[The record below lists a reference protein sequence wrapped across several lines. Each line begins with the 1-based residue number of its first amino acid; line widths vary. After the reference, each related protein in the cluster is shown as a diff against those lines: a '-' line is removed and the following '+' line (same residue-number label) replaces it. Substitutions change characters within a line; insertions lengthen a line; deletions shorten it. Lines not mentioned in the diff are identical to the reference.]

1 MANRYPLI
9 IDTADGNKIK
19 ELPADDN
26 LYLRNNSITD
36 VQDINALGTINAAD
50 IRIAGRQI
58 FAQSFTGLDD
68 TPNTFFEQGGKFLKV
83 KPDET
88 GVEFVSL
95 GSLGNISVQNVTVS
109 GGSIFPAIDN
119 QNQVGKAD
127 KRFWK
132 MHASSF
138 IGSLRGNDG
147 TLVFDAAT
155 NRISYAAIYG
165 APTSL
170 SEFTNDLGFVDQN
183 GLENAIDSYLSDST
197 NGGTGAG
204 DRLING
210 SNELILDANGT
221 LVFPDGATINSNTPP
236 SNTNTFAINST
247 GGTNV
252 GLNFFNIEIA
262 NAVFRDAI
270 IANPSY
276 YTVSFNGGGS
286 SAITAITKTFP
297 GDPSSN
303 IYTIDGTWSIN
314 PTGFPITIDSIIK
327 PIYWASSSERASV
340 KLFVMVE
347 GIPEGGADIETQACE
362 IITIKG
368 NTGDVIVSVYGL
380 TYSGAAPL
388 ATFDGQLV
396 DNRIEVT
403 ATAISTSNPVNISV
417 HAIELTSR
425 PFS

>member
-1 MANRYPLI
+1 VN
-9 IDTADGNKIK
+9 DNTWGFGTDGALT
-19 ELPADDN
+19 LP
-26 LYLRNNSITD
+26 
-36 VQDINALGTINAAD
+36 Q
-50 IRIAGRQI
+50 
-58 FAQSFTGLDD
+58 
-68 TPNTFFEQGGKFLKV
+68 
-83 KPDET
+83 
-88 GVEFVSL
+88 
-95 GSLGNISVQNVTVS
+95 
-109 GGSIFPAIDN
+109 
-119 QNQVGKAD
+119 
-127 KRFWK
+127 
-132 MHASSF
+132 
-138 IGSLRGNDG
+138 
-147 TLVFDAAT
+147 
-155 NRISYAAIYG
+155 
-165 APTSL
+165 
-170 SEFTNDLGFVDQN
+170 
-183 GLENAIDSYLSDST
+183 
-197 NGGTGAG
+197 
-204 DRLING
+204 
-210 SNELILDANGT
+210 
-221 LVFPDGATINSNTPP
+221 GATINSNTPP
-236 SNTNTFAINST
+236 SNTNTFATNST

-286 SAITAITKTFP
+286 SAITAIIKTFP

-314 PTGFPITIDSIIK
+314 PTGFPITIDSSIK

>member
-36 VQDINALGTINAAD
+36 VQDINALGIINAAD
-50 IRIAGRQI
+50 IRIAGRRLV
-58 FAQSFTGLDD
+58 AQTFTDLTD
-68 TPNTFFEQGGKFLKV
+68 TPNNYIGASTKFIRVNSAGTAL
-83 KPDET
+83 
-88 GVEFVSL
+88 EFATLS
-95 GSLGNISVQNVTVS
+95 SLGNTTVNNLTVDS
-109 GGSIFPAIDN
+109 GDIFPLVN
-119 QNQVGKAD
+119 LTNKVGKSD
-127 KRFWK
+127 KQFAE
-132 MHASSF
+132 MHAGSF
-138 IGSLRGNDG
+138 YGNLKGLDG
-147 TLVFDAAT
+147 TIVFDAAT
-155 NRISYAAIYG
+155 NRIPYAAIYG

-170 SEFTNDLGFVDQN
+170 SEFTNDMGFVDQN
-183 GLENAIDSYLSDST
+183 GLENAIDSYLNDST
-197 NGGTGAG
+197 HSGGSSN
-204 DRLING
+204 RLING
-210 SNELILDANGT
+210 SNELILDADGT

-236 SNTNTFAINST
+236 SYTNTFATNSSGST
-247 GGTNV
+247 AAQ
-252 GLNFFNIEIA
+252 LNSLSLTITDVNLK
-262 NAVFRDAI
+262 NAI
-270 IANPSY
+270 IANPSNF
-276 YTVSFNGGGS
+276 TITFNGATS
-286 SAITAITKTFP
+286 SAIASIVYQS
-297 GDPSSN
+297 GNNYLLS
-303 IYTIDGTWSIN
+303 GTWPLN
-314 PTGFPITIDSIIK
+314 VNAFPITIASSIK

-362 IITIKG
+362 IIAVKG